1 MSEPV
6 NILYLAKLRE
16 DLGKSAE
23 KLELPEGVAT
33 VDGLREL
40 LRKRGD
46 AWREALAEERA
57 LSIAVNH
64 DIARPETEIKPGDEI
79 AFFPPVTGG

>member
-1 MSEPV
+1 MNVV
-6 NILYLAKLRE
+6 NILYLARLRE
-16 DLGKSAE
+16 DLGRSAE
-23 KLELPEGVAT
+23 TLELPAGVST
-33 VDGLREL
+33 VEDLRVHL
-40 LRKRGD
+40 MQRGQ

-64 DIARPETEIKPGDEI
+64 DIARPATRIKPGDEI